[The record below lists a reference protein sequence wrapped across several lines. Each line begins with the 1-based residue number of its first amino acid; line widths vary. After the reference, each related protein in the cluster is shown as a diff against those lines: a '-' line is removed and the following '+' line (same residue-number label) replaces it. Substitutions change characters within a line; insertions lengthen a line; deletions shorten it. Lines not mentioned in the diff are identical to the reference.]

1 MEARGARVTGARAE
15 GITTD
20 YTDYTDEDL
29 TPDPDCGIP
38 LIMSRNPQIKVSDEQ
53 MAALDLLKHP
63 ILPEWNYTLL
73 PRINRN

>member
-1 MEARGARVTGARAE
+1 MYRRQP
-15 GITTD
+15 TD
-20 YTDYTDEDL
+20 YPTVVRLISETKTKTGLSVHCALSSKDYPTE
-29 TPDPDCGIP
+29 
-38 LIMSRNPQIKVSDEQ
+38 IKVSDEQ